1 MKFKTWEDRRDKREK
16 LEQVVEDFQDAA
28 NQYYGGHAYSTGYL
42 GSALIS
48 TLLDHVDEAEI
59 ATTMR
64 HLMET
69 TIHMQK
75 QALLETIKGE

>member
-1 MKFKTWEDRRDKREK
+1 MKFKTWEDRPAKREQ
-16 LEQVVEDFQDAA
+16 LEQVVENFQDAA

-48 TLLDHVDEAEI
+48 TLLDYADEAEI

-64 HLMET
+64 HIMES
-69 TIHMQK
+69 TITMQK
-75 QALLETIKGE
+75 QALLETVKKA

>member
-16 LEQVVEDFQDAA
+16 LEQVVSDFQEAA
-28 NQYYGGHAYSTGYL
+28 NQFYGNHAYSTGYL

-48 TLLDHVDEAEI
+48 ALLDHADEADI
-59 ATTMR
+59 ATSMR
-64 HLMET
+64 WMMES